1 MYGGKMRANGLP
13 VDKIICGDC
22 LEVMAAWPDDFID
35 CVVTSPPYWGLRD
48 YGIEGQLGLE
58 KTPEEYLTKM
68 VAVFREV
75 RLVLKKTGTLWLNMG
90 DSYANTGVK
99 DPSKVG
105 GFIGERIRK
114 KLAGQNPNDSCQDS
128 RPKQIPPGLK
138 PKDLCMMP
146 HRLAMALQKDGWWIR
161 SDIVWAKPNPMP
173 ESVTDRP
180 TKSHEYIFLCTK
192 SAKYFYDADVIR
204 EESVPDPRDKL
215 WDTARTGKGF
225 SDHKHDAERGRM
237 QSKTQ
242 DEGWTRM
249 SNPAGR
255 NKRSVWT
262 VATAPYSEAHF
273 ATFPPKL
280 IEPCILAGC
289 PEWVCK
295 KCGKAKE
302 RIIEASGGSIGKGW
316 HDHENDQSLGQ
327 RATDPKSKG
336 GHGYKVET
344 TGWTDC
350 GCNAGFDGGIVF
362 DPFMGS
368 GTTAVVAYENRRHYL
383 GIELNQEYID
393 LNRIDK
399 IKGKYA
405 LIEK

>member
-1 MYGGKMRANGLP
+1 MKL
-13 VDKIICGDC
+13 DTIICGDC
-22 LEVMAAWPDDFID
+22 LEVMKDWPDGFID
-35 CVVTSPPYWGLRD
+35 CCVTSPPYWGLRD

-58 KTPEEYLTKM
+58 KTPEEYIEKM

-75 RLVLKKTGTLWLNMG
+75 RRVLKKTGTLWLNMG
-90 DSYANTGVK
+90 DSYATSPAGNKEMKAWKDDKTGK
-99 DPSKVG
+99 SG
-105 GFIGERIRK
+105 RY
-114 KLAGQNPNDSCQDS
+114 KLDNYRRDL
-128 RPKQIPPGLK
+128 PKEFTGLK

-161 SDIVWAKPNPMP
+161 SDTVWAKPNPMP

-192 SAKYFYDADVIR
+192 SAKYYYDADAIR
-204 EESVPDPRDKL
+204 EDAK
-215 WDTARTGKGF
+215 
-225 SDHKHDAERGRM
+225 DAESYSGRKFRGPKAILEAGARPGNS
-237 QSKTQ
+237 QTIDK
-242 DEGWTRM
+242 G
-249 SNPAGR
+249 NPADDKTYAKV

-302 RIIEASGGSIGKGW
+302 RIVDTKYEIPTTRPSSPDIDRKRYK
-316 HDHENDQSLGQ
+316 D
-327 RATDPKSKG
+327 SKQTMV
-336 GHGYKVET
+336 GYRPEKVYTKNNKT

-350 GCNAGFDGGIVF
+350 KCNAGFDGGIVF

-393 LNRIDK
+393 LGRIDK
-399 IKGKYA
+399 VKAKYG
-405 LIEK
+405 LFE

>member
-1 MYGGKMRANGLP
+1 
-13 VDKIICGDC
+13 
-22 LEVMAAWPDDFID
+22 
-35 CVVTSPPYWGLRD
+35 
-48 YGIEGQLGLE
+48 
-58 KTPEEYLTKM
+58 
-68 VAVFREV
+68 
-75 RLVLKKTGTLWLNMG
+75 
-90 DSYANTGVK
+90 
-99 DPSKVG
+99 
-105 GFIGERIRK
+105 
-114 KLAGQNPNDSCQDS
+114 
-128 RPKQIPPGLK
+128 
-138 PKDLCMMP
+138 MMP

-192 SAKYFYDADVIR
+192 SAKYYYDADAIR
-204 EESVPDPRDKL
+204 EESVPDPRDKQ

-225 SDHKHDAERGRM
+225 SDHKYDAERGRM
-237 QSKTQ
+237 QAKTQ

-295 KCGKAKE
+295 KCGKARE
-302 RIIEASGGSIGKGW
+302 RIIDKGELVP
-316 HDHENDQSLGQ
+316 DSPQYKPRGTNRGDDFVKNAMTPAGEIQ
-327 RATDPKSKG
+327 
-336 GHGYKVET
+336 GHPNFHYETTT

-350 GCNAGFDGGIVF
+350 KCGAGFEGGIVL
-362 DPFMGS
+362 DIFMGS
-368 GTTAVVAYENRRHYL
+368 GTTAVVAYENRRQSL

-393 LNRIDK
+393 LGRIDK

-405 LIEK
+405 LIE